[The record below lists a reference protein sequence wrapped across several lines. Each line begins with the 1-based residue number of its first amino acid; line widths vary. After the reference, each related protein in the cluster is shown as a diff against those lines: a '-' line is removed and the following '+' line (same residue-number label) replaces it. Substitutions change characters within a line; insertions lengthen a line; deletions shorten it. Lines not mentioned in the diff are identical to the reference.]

1 MALLGGK
8 RDNSLRTHRNTKVLD
23 SWMDVFFLCYTPF
36 MFSDNDKLLFDAAME
51 GAYTGYLDYP
61 VFLNEDE
68 VTQRAIHYAQDI
80 CLKSKAKFSE
90 IYQNG
95 WAAGYLLVCEFAQE
109 EEELIREQAS
119 IITSC
124 SRSKALQ
131 LVKSLL
137 KRALSRQLR

>member
-1 MALLGGK
+1 MRKDFPACGPL
-8 RDNSLRTHRNTKVLD
+8 S
-23 SWMDVFFLCYTPF
+23 FLPIPSKGMGPQKGRF
-36 MFSDNDKLLFDAAME
+36 ME

-61 VFLNEDE
+61 AFLNEDE
-68 VTQRAIHYAQDI
+68 VTQRAIHYAQDT
-80 CLKSKAKFSE
+80 CLKPKANFSE
-90 IYQNG
+90 VYQNG

-137 KRALSRQLR
+137 KRALSRQLK